1 MDLSTQLRLLSTLHG
16 YITDL
21 PAKLIEYGVTS
32 QSGIEDLTNQWAK
45 QLKQLISGSTEHAQ
59 TQKKMIKSLQLEID
73 FIKNMY
79 FTSNSDFKKCEK
91 LYLNA
96 VSEVDA
102 VKLQNQHNTE
112 YLNSIIKTHESQIAN
127 LVNEN
132 RVAMAIDDEDEN
144 KASSNLQNLLKVIYP
159 NDNST
164 DIDVINT
171 KLNIYIQNA
180 IAQNNITSDLQNI
193 IAQLQTQVDDERTT
207 NSKQLQTLVDRC
219 NDKLTQAKN
228 IIITDNQSDFD
239 DAQLSLISILSNEL
253 DTDGVWREI
262 MSYPKTPNVDSDID
276 MDSNDTDVDSNE
288 VFHDTTP
295 ADTTPATP
303 IPATP
308 GRGLELFDNVG
319 TQIPPSEFTPQFNTQ
334 SSPSKT
340 IPRSDSL
347 LDLDEIRDG
356 VRTSPY
362 DRKQS
367 KTNNK
372 KKKELNNNKNN
383 NNKIKKKITT

>member
-253 DTDGVWREI
+253 DTDGVWHEI
-262 MSYPKTPNVDSDID
+262 MSYPKTPNVDSNDID
-276 MDSNDTDVDSNE
+276 MSNNTDVESNE
-288 VFHDTTP
+288 VLYDTQL
-295 ADTTPATP
+295 
-303 IPATP
+303 IPETP
-308 GRGLELFDNVG
+308 GRGVDLFDNVG
-319 TQIPPSEFTPQFNTQ
+319 ISFNTQIPPSEFTPQFNTQ

-340 IPRSDSL
+340 IPQSDSL
-347 LDLDEIRDG
+347 LDLDEIREG

-383 NNKIKKKITT
+383 NNKIKKNNNLI